1 MPATG
6 RGVWKLPRARLI
18 ARLRRSM
25 RPDGRL
31 SAGESSAPSPRRF
44 PKRVDCHP
52 ISIGFGI
59 RNDP

>member
-18 ARLRRSM
+18 ARLRRST

-31 SAGESSAPSPRRF
+31 SAWRIFRAFSGAVPQA
-44 PKRVDCHP
+44 
-52 ISIGFGI
+52 G
-59 RNDP
+59 